1 MRRVTVIA
9 VCLLLTVSCGTR
21 KALMRQRESLAE
33 MAAVQKRQTEQM
45 AYRLSA
51 MENRMRTMAVH
62 IRGVQNRDSSD
73 VSVRI
78 EEEYDTISRQ
88 DGPSLL
94 RRVTEMRGVTVTS
107 LMAAGAAVTAGE
119 KKEAG
124 YNEELAGTA
133 AVDSVY
139 MAETVK
145 ETALEH
151 KSSAGM
157 TSTQSL
163 FFYIGVASSLFMLV
177 GLALSV
183 FNGRSNGILTTI
195 KKIFNNV

>member
-133 AVDSVY
+133 AVDSVH